1 MKAIVCILFVVISIA
16 GKAQQMDSSK
26 QHKQKVAFGLAI
38 GLGYSDLPGLS
49 SHSLIHSSS
58 VGLGWL
64 IPLNNRWRLAPE
76 LKLTTRGTDKTDR
89 LVNAVALQNART
101 QINTYNID
109 IPLMVQYQF
118 SDKVFAGIG
127 AQLSFLAS
135 AEQSTTGQVVTG
147 EKVTVIENVMSLMH
161 KEGFMIPI
169 EIGFTGQ
176 RLGSVYWTETFRYN
190 FGVMEAFTTSAV
202 ESKYQSFQLCFTI
215 FYRANRKS

>member
-1 MKAIVCILFVVISIA
+1 
-16 GKAQQMDSSK
+16 MDSVK
-26 QHKQKVAFGLAI
+26 LHKQKVAFGLTI
-38 GLGYSDLPGLS
+38 GIGYSDLPGLS
-49 SHSLIHSSS
+49 SHSLIHSPT

-76 LKLTTRGTDKTDR
+76 LKISTRGTDKTDR
-89 LVNAVALQNART
+89 LVNAVPLQNTRT
-101 QINTYNID
+101 QIATNNID
-109 IPLMVQYQF
+109 IPLILQYQF

-147 EKVTVIENVMSLMH
+147 ERVTVVENVMSLMH

-190 FGVMEAFTTSAV
+190 YGVMEAFTTSAV
-202 ESKYQSFQLCFTI
+202 ESKYQSFQICFTMY
-215 FYRANRKS
+215 YRARKQP